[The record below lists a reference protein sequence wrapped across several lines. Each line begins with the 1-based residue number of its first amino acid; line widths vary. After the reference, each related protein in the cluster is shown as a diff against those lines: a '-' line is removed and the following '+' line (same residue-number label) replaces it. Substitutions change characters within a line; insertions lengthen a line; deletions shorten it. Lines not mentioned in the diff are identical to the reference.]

1 VRRRALLSGAA
12 AASLG
17 AASLGFAG
25 RAHGQ
30 ANPATLIR
38 GAYLLTMDDA
48 LGDLPSGDILIE
60 DGRIAA
66 IGASLSREGATVID
80 GTGMVAMPGFV
91 DTHWHMWNS
100 LLRGLVGGTPQT
112 GYFPTIQKF
121 GPHYTPD
128 DTYLATRLAL
138 AEAVTAG
145 VTTVHNWA
153 HNVRS
158 PQDADASLRAM
169 KDGGVRGRFGYGSAQ
184 GTPPDRLQDL
194 ADLAR
199 VKADLARQAQPLLSL
214 GAALRG
220 PQMSSLETSR
230 GEFAA
235 VRQLGLP
242 ISVHMTG
249 NAEVSARFK
258 VIQTLAQDGF
268 LGPDIQ
274 IIHAVHA
281 TPQDIEAL
289 AQSRTHVSVSPNAEA
304 AGMGVPPVNPMRA
317 AGVLVSL
324 SIDNTALPA
333 SVDPF
338 ALMRQLITLLQARDG
353 LGSPFG
359 PRQALRMATLDGARD
374 LGLPEVAGSLTQGKR
389 ADLILVRLRD
399 LNLSAAGQGHVER
412 LLMAAQPANVDTVFV
427 DGRLLKRGGK
437 LVDVDVDELVSRAR
451 AAAAKLVSRAG

>member
-1 VRRRALLSGAA
+1 V
-12 AASLG
+12 
-17 AASLGFAG
+17 
-25 RAHGQ
+25 
-30 ANPATLIR
+30 
-38 GAYLLTMDDA
+38 
-48 LGDLPSGDILIE
+48 LGDLPKGDVLVQ

-66 IGASLSREGATVID
+66 VGASPQGEGATVID
-80 GTGMVAMPGFV
+80 AAGMVAMPGFV
-91 DTHWHMWNS
+91 DTHWHIWNS

-112 GYFPTIQKF
+112 GYFPTIQKY

-128 DTYLATRLAL
+128 DTYVATRLAL
-138 AEAVTAG
+138 AEAANAG

-158 PQDADASLRAM
+158 PQDAAASIRAM

-194 ADLAR
+194 ADLER
-199 VKADLARQAQPLLSL
+199 VKAQFAKEAPSLLSL

-220 PQMSSLETSR
+220 PQMSSVETSR
-230 GEFAA
+230 REFTAA
-235 VRQLGLP
+235 RQLGLP
-242 ISVHMTG
+242 ISVHATG

-258 VIQTLAQDGF
+258 VIQTLAQDGL

-274 IIHAVHA
+274 VIHAVHA

-289 AQSRTHVSVSPNAEA
+289 AQSKTHVSVSPNAES
-304 AGMGVPPVNPMRA
+304 AGMGVAPVNAFRK

-353 LGSPFG
+353 LSSPFG
-359 PRQALRMATLDGARD
+359 ARQALQMATLDGAHD
-374 LGLPEVAGSLTQGKR
+374 LGLADVTGSLTPGKR
-389 ADLILVRLRD
+389 ADLILVRLQD
-399 LNLSAAGQGHVER
+399 LNLTAAGEGHVER
-412 LLMAAQPANVDTVFV
+412 LLMAAQPANVDTVLV
-427 DGRLLKRGGK
+427 DGRPLKRGGE
-437 LVDVDVDELVSRAR
+437 LLEVDLAELLAHAR
-451 AAAAKLVSRAG
+451 AASAGLQRRAG